1 MKIKENLK
9 IREIA
14 GEKIVL
20 LESAKQVEFKRVMVL
35 NKTSEWLWNQLTG
48 KEFDEKEVAGLLRS
62 KYKVEESLALNDS
75 KKWIEKLKNND
86 AIEES

>member
-14 GEKIVL
+14 GEKIVI
-20 LESAKQVEFKRVMVL
+20 LERGHQVDFTRVMVL
-35 NKTSEWLWNQLTG
+35 NKTSEWLWNQLYG
-48 KEFDEKEVAGLLRS
+48 KEFDAKEVAGLLQS
-62 KYKVEESLALNDS
+62 KYSVDESLAMDDS
-75 KKWIEKLKNND
+75 LKWIETLKNND